1 MKILRLKE
9 LLKEK
14 GVNGKQLA
22 DMVGVSQP
30 AISEFVTNKS
40 HPRPELLL
48 KIATALDVD
57 LKDLFISTK
66 PQKNPK
72 EIIGTIRDAIN
83 DLEALYDAKD
93 TA

>member
-14 GVNGKQLA
+14 GVTGKQLA

>member
-14 GVNGKQLA
+14 RVTGKQLA

-72 EIIGTIRDAIN
+72 EIIGTIKDAIN

>member
-14 GVNGKQLA
+14 GVTGKQLA

-83 DLEALYDAKD
+83 DLEARYDAKD

>member
-14 GVNGKQLA
+14 RVTGKQLA

>member
-1 MKILRLKE
+1 MQILRLKE

-14 GVNGKQLA
+14 GVTGKQLA

-48 KIATALDVD
+48 
-57 LKDLFISTK
+57 
-66 PQKNPK
+66 
-72 EIIGTIRDAIN
+72 
-83 DLEALYDAKD
+83 
-93 TA
+93 